1 MNSLHA
7 HLTRRTFLGGAVAF
21 GAVGLIAPKVAFAE
35 PETSSDVQAKAD
47 AARQKLNEMRLQL
60 GVASDTYNQALED
73 HDTALSKMDEAQTK
87 IDENNVRI
95 AELQERLG
103 GRARSMYRNG
113 QTTFLDIVLGSASFD
128 DFLKNW
134 DSLNMLNDED
144 AKLVSETKTLREDNE
159 AQKAEYSAQADTAKQ
174 KMDEAQA
181 AKTEAESLVSQYQD
195 EVDSLDA
202 EVAALLEEEKKA
214 AEEAAVQAAAA
225 TGTDASSEA
234 ESDQDSSSD
243 GAGSQG
249 EESGGSTGG
258 GSTEGSTGGGSTG
271 GSSTGGSAGGST
283 GGSTGGFTGG
293 SAGGSTGGST
303 GGSSGGGSTGGST
316 GGTGGGN
323 SYGSAIVGAAQSQL
337 GVPYVWGGTTP
348 GVGLDCSGLTSYC
361 WQAGA
366 GIWIGRNTTAQ
377 YASAQWVG
385 SVGQAQPG
393 DVLYTSGHVAIAAS
407 SGGYS
412 YIHAPQPGEVVC
424 YSSRSWWDPFTAAL
438 RWY

>member
-1 MNSLHA
+1 
-7 HLTRRTFLGGAVAF
+7 
-21 GAVGLIAPKVAFAE
+21 
-35 PETSSDVQAKAD
+35 
-47 AARQKLNEMRLQL
+47 
-60 GVASDTYNQALED
+60 
-73 HDTALSKMDEAQTK
+73 
-87 IDENNVRI
+87 
-95 AELQERLG
+95 
-103 GRARSMYRNG
+103 MYRNG

-214 AEEAAVQAAAA
+214 AEEAAAQAAAA

-243 GAGSQG
+243 GTGSQG

-271 GSSTGGSAGGST
+271 GGSTGGSTGGSAGGST
-283 GGSTGGFTGG
+283 GGSTGG